1 MAIAAVSL
9 VEMVI
14 GYQKGGFANENFQIF
29 GVLTIASGFMYFF
42 RKRQRKNIE
51 GRRNNPS

>member
-1 MAIAAVSL
+1 MRRFIEIMWMAIAAVSL

-29 GVLTIASGFMYFF
+29 GVLAIASGFMYFF
-42 RKRQRKNIE
+42 RKKR
-51 GRRNNPS
+51 